1 MAATGAA
8 YGEHK
13 FGQNLTGKL
22 LIAFGVVLALVVLW
36 ATADK
41 PSPASHPGLL
51 WISAAIV
58 VAGVIAW
65 VTTSKNVLTINDHG
79 VRRESAFGVQEIPWA
94 QIQETRY
101 RVIPINVYAH
111 FGLIG
116 ALIAM
121 RSKSA
126 KANLMLDLISADG
139 KHLKVTSNFQNAKE
153 AIGLIL
159 TRILPPA
166 VKTAQSSLQHG
177 QTIQFGD
184 MSLSATQVIWK
195 KKTTIPV
202 SEIEKAE
209 IVGSNLQIKRRGK
222 WLSAVSVRSDKIPNV
237 LVFLEALESLAPQ
250 IKSTGIDP
258 LGRVRF

>member
-13 FGQNLTGKL
+13 FGQNLTGRL
-22 LIAFGVVLALVVLW
+22 VIVFGVVLAIVLLW
-36 ATADK
+36 ATADN

-51 WISAAIV
+51 WISAAII

-65 VTTSKNVLTINDHG
+65 LAISKNVLTINDHG
-79 VRRESAFGVQEIPWA
+79 VRRDSALGVQEMSWA

-121 RSKSA
+121 RTKSA
-126 KANLMLDLISADG
+126 NANLMLELISADS

-159 TRILPPA
+159 TRTLPPM
-166 VKTAQSSLQHG
+166 VKNAQSGLQHG

-184 MSLSATQVIWK
+184 LALSATQVIWK
-195 KKTTIPV
+195 NKTTIPV

-222 WLSAVSVRSDKIPNV
+222 WLSAVSVRSDKVPNV

-250 IKSTGIDP
+250 IKATGIDP
-258 LGRVRF
+258 LGRVRI